1 MRRVRGSPGAGKG
14 GMVQVVSSAGK
25 VSMLVWTLSPLCP
38 PSPPM
43 TTPAIKKLYD
53 LQTTFSMNLIGH
65 GSKTYSNCV

>member
-25 VSMLVWTLSPLCP
+25 VSLLVLMLVSPLLK
-38 PSPPM
+38 PPM

>member
-1 MRRVRGSPGAGKG
+1 MRGSPGAGKG

-25 VSMLVWTLSPLCP
+25 VSMLVLMLVSPLCP